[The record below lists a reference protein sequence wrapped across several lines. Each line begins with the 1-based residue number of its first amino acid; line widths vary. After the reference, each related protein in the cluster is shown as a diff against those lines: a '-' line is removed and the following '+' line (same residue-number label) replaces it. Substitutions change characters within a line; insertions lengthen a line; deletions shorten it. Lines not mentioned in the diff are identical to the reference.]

1 MKRKE
6 NLQRKK
12 KSKTLEMQ
20 EGKKLE
26 VLIPLAYNKQV
37 WKRPK
42 TYPAWFSQ
50 GPAHTSSHVSEAT
63 GARCYPSREERGE
76 KNQKYSNNKRS
87 FSRRALV
94 IKNRQTNK
102 LKKIK
107 HSDHAIVII
116 STTTTIII
124 IVRHITYSL

>member
-1 MKRKE
+1 MWRR
-6 NLQRKK
+6 L
-12 KSKTLEMQ
+12 
-20 EGKKLE
+20 
-26 VLIPLAYNKQV
+26 
-37 WKRPK
+37 K

-107 HSDHAIVII
+107 HSDHAIVIKHNHHHHYYRQTYHLQCVTSVSF
-116 STTTTIII
+116 STRSGGGGWGRRGGLEVGRRRGGTDFPL
-124 IVRHITYSL
+124 S

>member
-1 MKRKE
+1 
-6 NLQRKK
+6 
-12 KSKTLEMQ
+12 MQ

-37 WKRPK
+37 WRRLK

-87 FSRRALV
+87 FSRRALI
-94 IKNRQTNK
+94 IKTGKQTN
-102 LKKIK
+102 
-107 HSDHAIVII
+107 
-116 STTTTIII
+116 
-124 IVRHITYSL
+124 